1 VFEGGQQPEQR
12 VCLRRLSILL
22 VESSEQELA
31 ILDQMMIG
39 FAAKNITKR
48 RNSTTAIASIHSDPP
63 DLMIVS
69 AALPGM
75 DGYDLV
81 RWLRFNQPSESRS
94 MPVIL
99 LTAHTRAADVMKAR
113 DCGANFIVTK
123 PIVPKVLYT
132 RIEWISKDERPFI
145 ETKAYVGPERRFK
158 SLGPPPGMSGRRKGD
173 LSLQIAEATAPNMS
187 QADIDALMNPKRGP
201 R

>member
-1 VFEGGQQPEQR
+1 MFDGGQQPPQKL
-12 VCLRRLSILL
+12 CLRRLSILL
-22 VESSEQELA
+22 VESGEQEMA
-31 ILDQMMIG
+31 ILDQVMIG

-48 RNSTTAIASIHSDPP
+48 RNSTTAMATIQSDPP

-81 RWLRFNQPSESRS
+81 RWLRFNHASESRGI
-94 MPVIL
+94 PVIL
-99 LTAHTRAADVMKAR
+99 LTAHTKAGDVMKAR

-123 PIVPKVLYT
+123 PIAPKILYE
-132 RIEWISKDERPFI
+132 RIEWISKDDRPFI
-145 ETKAYVGPERRFK
+145 ETKTYVGPERRFK
-158 SLGPPPGMSGRRKGD
+158 SLGPPAGMSGRRKGD
-173 LSLQIAEATAPNMS
+173 LSLHVAEATAPNMS